1 MRSSFKK
8 IYQILE
14 TEEKRSLV
22 YISLLLLIGM
32 FLEIFGLGIV
42 FPFILSILNPEKIT
56 DFHFV
61 NEVLL
66 FFQISEKTTFTQIL
80 LVFLII
86 IYLVKTIFMIYMAYK
101 QNKFISKLT
110 ANLSNRLYKTY
121 LSQPLDYHVNN
132 NSSTLIKNIQI
143 EVAYFKSFCMSFIT
157 IAIEL
162 SLAFAIFL
170 TLIFVETLGAFYV
183 GVYFVI
189 LSIIYYQVVKPILI
203 RWGKTRETVVK
214 KVAKILVEGLGA
226 IRELILFGALQTYIS
241 SFEQNNEKLMQINTK
256 NGTFQQLPRL
266 FLEFFAIVG
275 IVIFIF
281 FLLLK
286 GENDDYIISTIGV
299 FVAATFRLIP
309 SVNRVLNAFQNIKFY
324 TPSIDL
330 ISNEISLSSKSKKT
344 LTSEDKFE
352 FKSKIEF
359 KNIYFK
365 YLTNQPEWNLE
376 KINLTI
382 KKGQF
387 IGIQGISGS
396 GKSTLIDLLVGLN
409 KPDKGQFY
417 IDGNSRL
424 LSNSNWRKQIG
435 YVSQNI
441 ILVDDTIIQNIGL
454 GKKISEIDKEKIN
467 LVVEKSGL
475 KSFIAS
481 LKDGLDTIVGE
492 RGVQLSGGQRQRIGI
507 ARALYQNPKVLLL
520 DEATSA
526 LDEKTEN
533 KIMSSIEKLKED
545 ITIIIV
551 AHRLST
557 LKQCDSIYEINNH
570 KLKKVS

>member
-1 MRSSFKK
+1 
-8 IYQILE
+8 
-14 TEEKRSLV
+14 
-22 YISLLLLIGM
+22 
-32 FLEIFGLGIV
+32 
-42 FPFILSILNPEKIT
+42 
-56 DFHFV
+56 
-61 NEVLL
+61 
-66 FFQISEKTTFTQIL
+66 
-80 LVFLII
+80 
-86 IYLVKTIFMIYMAYK
+86 
-101 QNKFISKLT
+101 
-110 ANLSNRLYKTY
+110 
-121 LSQPLDYHVNN
+121 
-132 NSSTLIKNIQI
+132 
-143 EVAYFKSFCMSFIT
+143 
-157 IAIEL
+157 
-162 SLAFAIFL
+162 
-170 TLIFVETLGAFYV
+170 
-183 GVYFVI
+183 
-189 LSIIYYQVVKPILI
+189 
-203 RWGKTRETVVK
+203 
-214 KVAKILVEGLGA
+214 
-226 IRELILFGALQTYIS
+226 
-241 SFEQNNEKLMQINTK
+241 MQINTK
-256 NGTFQQLPRL
+256 NGTFNQLPRL

-281 FLLLK
+281 FLLFK
-286 GENDDYIISTIGV
+286 DENNDYIVSTIGV

-330 ISNEISLSSKSKKT
+330 IYNEISLINKSTKT
-344 LTSEDKFE
+344 LISDDKFE
-352 FKSKIEF
+352 FKSKIEL

-365 YLTNQPEWNLE
+365 YLKNQPEWNLE

-441 ILVDDTIIQNIGL
+441 ILVDDTIIQNIAL
-454 GKKISEIDKEKIN
+454 GKNISQIDKEGIN
-467 LVVEKSGL
+467 LVIEKSGL
-475 KSFIAS
+475 KGFIAS
-481 LKDGLDTIVGE
+481 LKDGLDTVVGE

-507 ARALYQNPKVLLL
+507 ARSLYQNPKILLL

-526 LDEKTEN
+526 LDKKTEI

-557 LKQCDSIYEINNH
+557 LKQCDSIYEINNQ

>member
-1 MRSSFKK
+1 MKYIKGFDALRGIS
-8 IYQILE
+8 IIL
-14 TEEKRSLV
+14 
-22 YISLLLLIGM
+22 
-32 FLEIFGLGIV
+32 
-42 FPFILSILNPEKIT
+42 
-56 DFHFV
+56 
-61 NEVLL
+61 VLL
-66 FFQISEKTTFTQIL
+66 THLGLYHHLPENHFLKHRIWQLISGSSGVQIFFTLSGFLITKIL
-80 LVFLII
+80 L
-86 IYLVKTIFMIYMAYK
+86 K
-101 QNKFISKLT
+101 
-110 ANLSNRLYKTY
+110 
-121 LSQPLDYHVNN
+121 
-132 NSSTLIKNIQI
+132 
-143 EVAYFKSFCMSFIT
+143 
-157 IAIEL
+157 EL
-162 SLAFAIFL
+162 
-170 TLIFVETLGAFYV
+170 
-183 GVYFVI
+183 
-189 LSIIYYQVVKPILI
+189 
-203 RWGKTRETVVK
+203 
-214 KVAKILVEGLGA
+214 
-226 IRELILFGALQTYIS
+226 
-241 SFEQNNEKLMQINTK
+241 N
-256 NGTFQQLPRL
+256 
-266 FLEFFAIVG
+266 
-275 IVIFIF
+275 
-281 FLLLK
+281 
-286 GENDDYIISTIGV
+286 
-299 FVAATFRLIP
+299 
-309 SVNRVLNAFQNIKFY
+309 
-324 TPSIDL
+324 
-330 ISNEISLSSKSKKT
+330 
-344 LTSEDKFE
+344 
-352 FKSKIEF
+352 EF
-359 KNIYFK
+359 KNIHFK
-365 YLTNQPEWNLE
+365 YLKDQPEWNLE

-454 GKKISEIDKEKIN
+454 GKKISEIDKQKIN

-481 LKDGLDTIVGE
+481 LKNGLDTIVGE

-507 ARALYQNPKVLLL
+507 ARALYQNPKILLL

-551 AHRLST
+551 AHRLLT